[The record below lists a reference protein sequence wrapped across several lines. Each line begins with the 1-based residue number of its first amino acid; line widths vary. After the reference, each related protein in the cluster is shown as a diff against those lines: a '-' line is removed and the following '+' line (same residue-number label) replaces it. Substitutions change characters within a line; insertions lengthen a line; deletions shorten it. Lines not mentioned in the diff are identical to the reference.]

1 MLLTKKTTYLF
12 LSFLI
17 FLASCQ
23 AFKKAETPN
32 LQPIPQSFAKSNAT
46 DTTTTDTTTIASI
59 SWKDFFKDEFLE
71 KLIDTA
77 LANNQDKQI
86 ALQRIEQASAQ
97 YAMSRAALLPAL
109 ELRLSGGLDRFG
121 DYTMNGVGNFDTNLS
136 GNIKENQRIPVP
148 ITPDYFAGF
157 RTSWEVDVWGK
168 LKNKRKADL
177 ARFMATKEGI
187 RLIQTM
193 LVSQVAYTYYE
204 LLAMDANL
212 EIIRKNIKLQ
222 EQAVEIINIQKNAGQ
237 ATALAVQ
244 QFNAQ
249 LLRTRAME
257 AQMLQHIIELENI
270 MRNLL
275 GKFDFEIKRSQSFI
289 DRKPPISTK
298 VGVPIQLLRNRP
310 DIRQAE
316 WEILATKADLKAAQM
331 AFLPSV
337 NITAYAAYNAFA
349 TDLWFA
355 PVSLAYGLLGGL
367 TTPLF
372 QQHTVKGNYKIA
384 TSRQKEAYLNYQK
397 TIIRAY
403 TEVNTQLQ
411 ALENLE
417 KVFDFKQQEVTE
429 LRNAVTTSR
438 DLFVAGYATYL
449 EVITAQKN
457 ALEAE
462 LEMHQIVKQ
471 KLQNAVHLYRATGG
485 GAE

>member
-1 MLLTKKTTYLF
+1 MLSTQKITYF
-12 LSFLI
+12 IFFGFI
-17 FLASCQ
+17 FLGSCQ
-23 AFKKAETPN
+23 AFKKVETPN
-32 LQPIPQSFAKSNAT
+32 LQPVPQSFVKNNT
-46 DTTTTDTTTIASI
+46 NDTTTIASI
-59 SWKDFFKDEFLE
+59 SWKDFFEDEFLE
-71 KLIDTA
+71 RLIDTA
-77 LANNQDKQI
+77 LANNQDKQV
-86 ALQRIEQASAQ
+86 ALQRVERASAQ
-97 YAMSRAALLPAL
+97 YTMSRAALLPAL
-109 ELRLSGGLDRFG
+109 ELRLSGGVDRFG
-121 DYTMNGVGNFDTNLS
+121 KYTMNSVGNFDTNLS
-136 GNIKENQRIPVP
+136 NNITEDLRIPFP
-148 ITPDYFAGF
+148 LTPDYFAGF
-157 RTSWEVDVWGK
+157 RTNWEIDIWGK
-168 LKNKRKADL
+168 LKNQRKADL
-177 ARFMATKEGI
+177 ARFMATKEGV
-187 RLIQTM
+187 RLIQTL
-193 LVSQVAYTYYE
+193 LVSQVAYIYYE
-204 LLAMDANL
+204 LLASDANL

-249 LLRTRAME
+249 LLRTKAIE
-257 AQMLQHIIELENI
+257 AQMLQQVIELENI

-298 VGVPIQLLRNRP
+298 VGVPMQLLRNRP

-316 WEILATKADLKAAQM
+316 WEILAAKADLRAAQM
-331 AFLPSV
+331 AFLPSF
-337 NITAYAAYNAFA
+337 NITAQLAYNAFS
-349 TDLWFA
+349 TDLLFA
-355 PVSLAYGLLGGL
+355 PASLAYGFWGGL
-367 TTPLF
+367 TAPLF
-372 QQHTVKGNYKIA
+372 QKNTVKGNYKIA
-384 TSRQKEAYLNYQK
+384 TARQKEAYLNYQK
-397 TIIRAY
+397 TIIHAY

-457 ALEAE
+457 TLEAE

-485 GAE
+485 GAK